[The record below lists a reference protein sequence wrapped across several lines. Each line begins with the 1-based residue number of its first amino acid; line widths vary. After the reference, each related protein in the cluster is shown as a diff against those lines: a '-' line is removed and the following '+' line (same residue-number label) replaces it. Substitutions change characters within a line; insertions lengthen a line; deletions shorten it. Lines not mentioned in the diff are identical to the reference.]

1 MLKVKPLS
9 GISNLRPFYSCF
21 SGYISL
27 SFAGVYYSFIAGV
40 YYSFIAGI
48 YYSFIAGIY
57 YSFIAVLFNFC
68 GLFSYYSFI

>member
-9 GISNLRPFYSCF
+9 GISNLRPFVSFC
-21 SGYISL
+21 YISL

-40 YYSFIAGI
+40 YYSFIAGV
-48 YYSFIAGIY
+48 Y

-68 GLFSYYSFI
+68 GLFSYYSFT